1 MFFFPLF
8 DNNPTG
14 RRPFICWTILILCI
28 LGFFWQLSLAGSASK
43 YSLYQFGFVP
53 ALVLSDATLPADLAV
68 VPAWMTI
75 FTSMFLH
82 GGWMHIGGNMLY
94 LWIFGDNVEDAMGS
108 LKFVIF
114 YALCGVA
121 AAFAQG
127 IIDPESTI
135 PMIGASGGIAGILGA
150 YIMLHPKASVR
161 TFILI
166 FVFIR
171 FINLPAWLVLGVW
184 IAGQFVAVP
193 QALAGNEGGVA
204 YMAHIGGF
212 LAGMALI
219 PFFKHRNEALFDR
232 TLPPQR
238 WSGEPISFATIKS
251 EAKQRYR
258 RDPLGSRIITPPSS
272 KVIKSGSVPGFKRP
286 SDKKSPWE

>member
-8 DNNPTG
+8 DNNPIG

-68 VPAWMTI
+68 IPAWMTI

-82 GGWMHIGGNMLY
+82 GDWMHIGGNMLY

-219 PFFKHRNEALFDR
+219 PFFKHRNVALFDR

-258 RDPLGSRIITPPSS
+258 RDPLGSSIITPPSS
-272 KVIKSGSVPGFKRP
+272 KVTKSGSVPGFKRP

>member
-1 MFFFPLF
+1 
-8 DNNPTG
+8 
-14 RRPFICWTILILCI
+14 

-219 PFFKHRNEALFDR
+219 PFFKHRNVALFDR

-272 KVIKSGSVPGFKRP
+272 KVTKSGSVPGFKRP

>member
-8 DNNPTG
+8 DNNPIG
-14 RRPFICWTILILCI
+14 RRPFICLTILILCI
-28 LGFFWQLSLAGSASK
+28 LGFFWQLSLAWSASK

-68 VPAWMTI
+68 IPAWMTI

-150 YIMLHPKASVR
+150 YIMLHQKA
-161 TFILI
+161 
-166 FVFIR
+166 
-171 FINLPAWLVLGVW
+171 
-184 IAGQFVAVP
+184 
-193 QALAGNEGGVA
+193 
-204 YMAHIGGF
+204 
-212 LAGMALI
+212 
-219 PFFKHRNEALFDR
+219 
-232 TLPPQR
+232 
-238 WSGEPISFATIKS
+238 
-251 EAKQRYR
+251 
-258 RDPLGSRIITPPSS
+258 
-272 KVIKSGSVPGFKRP
+272 
-286 SDKKSPWE
+286 

>member
-1 MFFFPLF
+1 
-8 DNNPTG
+8 
-14 RRPFICWTILILCI
+14 
-28 LGFFWQLSLAGSASK
+28 
-43 YSLYQFGFVP
+43 
-53 ALVLSDATLPADLAV
+53 
-68 VPAWMTI
+68 MTI

-94 LWIFGDNVEDAMGS
+94 LWIFGDNVEGAMGS

-171 FINLPAWLVLGVW
+171 FINLPA
-184 IAGQFVAVP
+184 
-193 QALAGNEGGVA
+193 LAGA
-204 YMAHIGGF
+204 WR
-212 LAGMALI
+212 L
-219 PFFKHRNEALFDR
+219 DSR
-232 TLPPQR
+232 TVCCCT
-238 WSGEPISFATIKS
+238 SS
-251 EAKQRYR
+251 
-258 RDPLGSRIITPPSS
+258 LGRQ
-272 KVIKSGSVPGFKRP
+272 
-286 SDKKSPWE
+286 

>member
-8 DNNPTG
+8 DDNPTG
-14 RRPFICWTILILCI
+14 RRPFVSWTILILCI
-28 LGFFWQLSLAGSASK
+28 LGFFWQLSLTGSAANH
-43 YSLYQFGFVP
+43 SLYQLGFVP
-53 ALVLSDATLPADLAV
+53 ALVLSDATLPSEIVL

-94 LWIFGDNVEDAMGS
+94 LWIFGDNVEDAMGPV
-108 LKFVIF
+108 KFIIF

-127 IIDPESTI
+127 MIDPESTI
-135 PMIGASGGIAGILGA
+135 PMIGASGGIAGVLGA

-161 TFILI
+161 TFMLI
-166 FVFIR
+166 FVFFR

-219 PFFKHRNEALFDR
+219 PLFKNRNIALFDR
-232 TLPPQR
+232 ALPPQR

-258 RDPLGSRIITPPSS
+258 RDPLGSRILSTPSS
-272 KVIKSGSVPGFKRP
+272 KPTKSGSVPGFKRP
-286 SDKKSPWE
+286 SDKKSPWG

>member
-8 DNNPTG
+8 DNNPIG

-53 ALVLSDATLPADLAV
+53 ALVLSDATLPDDLAV
-68 VPAWMTI
+68 IPAWMTI

-219 PFFKHRNEALFDR
+219 PFFKHRNVALFDR

-272 KVIKSGSVPGFKRP
+272 KATKSGSVPGCKRP
-286 SDKKSPWE
+286 SEKKSPWE